1 MSNQWQLQQAKSRFS
16 QLVDEAIKNEPQIV
30 TRYGA
35 KAVVV
40 MSYQDYCALLKPEID
55 LVDFMRSSPLVGA
68 ELDTERDKQYPRDV
82 DL

>member
-1 MSNQWQLQQAKSRFS
+1 MSRQWQLQQAKSQFS

-30 TRYGA
+30 TRHGA

-40 MSYQDYCALLKPEID
+40 ISYEDYCALLKPETD
-55 LVDFMRSSPLVGA
+55 LVEFMRSSPLAGV
-68 ELDTERDKQYPRDV
+68 ELDLQRNKQFPRDI